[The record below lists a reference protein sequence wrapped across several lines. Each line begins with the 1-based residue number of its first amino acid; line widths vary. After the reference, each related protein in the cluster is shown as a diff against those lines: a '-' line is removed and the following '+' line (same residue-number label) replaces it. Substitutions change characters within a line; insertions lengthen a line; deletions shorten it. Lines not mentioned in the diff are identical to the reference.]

1 MDGLALKA
9 NGCLGGVK
17 ALPFQLANGT
27 AVDRVGVLAAKG
39 LDVQQLGAVTDL
51 LVRAKTNAE
60 CGVGQRGVL
69 SDTRDKRHD
78 LGDAG
83 LVVSA
88 QQCGAVTADQVLTH
102 KVVQGGKL
110 GGAHGHRLAVNGTAD
125 QVAAFV
131 VHNVRLHTGARR
143 NLGGVEVCYQ
153 AQGGLVLRARARRNM
168 RAHVSMLG
176 HMGIGRAELAQ
187 LLGQDVGKVKLN
199 GARRHLVAVCILGL
213 RVDLDVA
220 QKALKD
226 VGVRGVVFHKD
237 RSNLGRRVQQ
247 EL

>member
-1 MDGLALKA
+1 MDGLAFKA
-9 NGCLGGVK
+9 NGCLGGIE
-17 ALPFQLANGT
+17 ALPLKLADGA

-60 CGVGQRGVL
+60 RGVGQRGVL

-78 LGDAG
+78 LGDTS
-83 LVVSA
+83 LVVGA
-88 QQCGAVTADQVLTH
+88 QQCGAVAADQVLTH

-110 GGAHGHRLAVNGTAD
+110 GGAHCHGLAVNDTAD

-131 VHNVRLHTGARR
+131 VHDVRLYAGTRR
-143 NLGGVEVCYQ
+143 DLGGVQVGDQ
-153 AQGGLVLRARARRNM
+153 AQSGFVLGPSARGNM
-168 RAHVSMLG
+168 RADIGVLG
-176 HMGIGRAELAQ
+176 HMGIGRAEFAQ

-199 GARRHLVAVCILGL
+199 GARRHLVAVCILRL

-226 VGVRGVVFHKD
+226 VGVRDVVFHKD